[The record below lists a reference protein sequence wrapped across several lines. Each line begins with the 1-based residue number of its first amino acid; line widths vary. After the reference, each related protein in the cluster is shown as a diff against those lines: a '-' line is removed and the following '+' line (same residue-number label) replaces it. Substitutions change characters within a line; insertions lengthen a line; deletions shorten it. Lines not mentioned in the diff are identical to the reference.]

1 MPYYN
6 LEEKKGKNRFTDF
19 EIYYY
24 GAGREEL
31 ELERH
36 FQINIY
42 GAFKVSKN
50 YGDLQEEFIKE
61 LQELKNSLYDYV
73 YNEVERR
80 RLKCTLPKETDYKI
94 QQAELKKIYDYFLPK
109 QKAFAE
115 KWGLRINVD

>member
-1 MPYYN
+1 MFI
-6 LEEKKGKNRFTDF
+6 L
-19 EIYYY
+19 
-24 GAGREEL
+24 
-31 ELERH
+31 
-36 FQINIY
+36 
-42 GAFKVSKN
+42 
-50 YGDLQEEFIKE
+50 FIKE

-80 RLKCTLPKETDYKI
+80 RLKCTLPKGTDYKI